1 MGKETAATMKSR
13 VAALKAL
20 ILSGSSNSTCVE
32 HAAQEWGLSR
42 LQSCRLLKTAWTEV
56 REDVNATGL
65 DRQEMLYWIIH
76 QLMSAAGEGVKHKQP
91 SVTVGACRELDSLL
105 ELGYNSANRRS
116 YGWRR

>member
-1 MGKETAATMKSR
+1 MGKATNATMKSR

-42 LQSCRLLKTAWTEV
+42 RQSYRLLKTAWTEV

-65 DRQEMLYWIIH
+65 DRQEMLCWIIH

-91 SVTVGACRELDSLL
+91 SVTVGACRALDSLL
-105 ELGYNSANRRS
+105 GLGVNSSNRGR